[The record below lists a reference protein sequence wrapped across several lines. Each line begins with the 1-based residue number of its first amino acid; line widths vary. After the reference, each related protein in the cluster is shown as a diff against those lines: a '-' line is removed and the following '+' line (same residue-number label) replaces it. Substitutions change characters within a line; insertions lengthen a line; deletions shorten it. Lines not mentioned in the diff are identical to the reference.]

1 MQLEDI
7 AENARELKYLVE
19 DIENQPLEDSEDA
32 R

>member
-19 DIENQPLEDSEDA
+19 DIEGHEMGGSDHA
-32 R
+32 C